1 MKIKSFKKAK
11 QQVNR
16 QLMLIDSFYLS
27 VDYLLTII
35 PVMVIGVVA
44 AEFLVE
50 VGWIH
55 KIGFMVSPLT
65 RFAHLR
71 EECSISFIT
80 AFGSPAAS
88 NSMLK
93 KLYDDGFIERKE
105 LIVASLINS
114 FPSIIMHWRTMLP
127 VFIPLLGMAGM
138 IYLGILT
145 AVGLL
150 RTLVTLL
157 IGRFL
162 LSEKQYV
169 PNNVI
174 HQPHSFSKSLKMSFE
189 KSRKTIYRI
198 VTMTVPV
205 TILVFVMIDAGFFEV
220 LASFLK
226 EHAVFIPVPGEAL
239 PIIAAQF
246 TANIAAYTIAGNLLS
261 TGILNT
267 KEIVVSLLVGKILSS
282 IMSIR
287 ILIPYY
293 VGIFGS
299 KLGTQIMIYSALLR
313 EGILII
319 ATVILAIFWQV
330 RTT

>member
-1 MKIKSFKKAK
+1 
-11 QQVNR
+11 
-16 QLMLIDSFYLS
+16 MLYDAFYLS
-27 VDYLLTII
+27 LDYLLTII
-35 PVMVIGVVA
+35 PVMVIGVIA

-50 VGWIH
+50 IGWIH
-55 KIGFMVSPLT
+55 KIGFIVSPLT

-93 KLYDDGFIERKE
+93 KLYDDGLIERKE
-105 LIVASLINS
+105 VVIASLINS
-114 FPSIIMHWRTMLP
+114 FPSIIMHWRTLLP

-150 RTLVTLL
+150 RTVVTLL

-162 LSEKQYV
+162 LDKKQHT
-169 PNNVI
+169 PNKI
-174 HQPHSFSKSLKMSFE
+174 IPHDPSYLNSFKLSIKKSK
-189 KSRKTIYRI
+189 KTIYRI
-198 VTMTVPV
+198 IMMTIPV
-205 TILVFVMIDAGFFEV
+205 TILVFIMIDAGFFEV
-220 LASFLK
+220 LAVFLK
-226 EHAVFIPVPGEAL
+226 EHAAFVPVPGEAL

-261 TGILNT
+261 AGILNM
-267 KEIVVSLLVGKILSS
+267 KEIVLSLLIGKILSS

-299 KLGTQIMIYSALLR
+299 RLGAQIMIYSAILR
-313 EGILII
+313 EGLLII
-319 ATVILAIFWQV
+319 VTIILAFSWQ
-330 RTT
+330 T

>member
-1 MKIKSFKKAK
+1 
-11 QQVNR
+11 
-16 QLMLIDSFYLS
+16 MLYDAIYLS
-27 VDYLLTII
+27 LDYLLTII

-44 AEFLVE
+44 AEFLIE
-50 VGWIH
+50 IGWIH
-55 KIGFMVSPLT
+55 KIGFIVSPLT

-93 KLYDDGFIERKE
+93 KLYDDGLIERKE
-105 LIVASLINS
+105 VIIASLINS
-114 FPSIIMHWRTMLP
+114 FPAIIMHWRTLLP

-145 AVGLL
+145 AVGFL

-162 LSEKQYV
+162 LSEKQYS
-169 PNNVI
+169 PDNTI
-174 HQPHSFSKSLKMSFE
+174 HQRPSLSNSFKISIRKSK
-189 KSRKTIYRI
+189 KTIFRI
-198 VTMTVPV
+198 ITMTIPV
-205 TILVFVMIDAGFFEV
+205 TILVFVLIDAGFFEV
-220 LASFLK
+220 LAAFLK
-226 EHAVFIPVPGEAL
+226 EHAIFVPVRGEAL

-261 TGILNT
+261 AGILNT
-267 KEIVVSLLVGKILSS
+267 KEIVISLLVGKILSS
-282 IMSIR
+282 IVSIR

-299 KLGTQIMIYSALLR
+299 KLGTQIMVYSAILR
-313 EGILII
+313 EGILVF
-319 ATVILAIFWQV
+319 ATVILALSW
-330 RTT
+330 

>member
-1 MKIKSFKKAK
+1 
-11 QQVNR
+11 
-16 QLMLIDSFYLS
+16 
-27 VDYLLTII
+27 
-35 PVMVIGVVA
+35 
-44 AEFLVE
+44 
-50 VGWIH
+50 
-55 KIGFMVSPLT
+55 
-65 RFAHLR
+65 
-71 EECSISFIT
+71 
-80 AFGSPAAS
+80 
-88 NSMLK
+88 
-93 KLYDDGFIERKE
+93 
-105 LIVASLINS
+105 LINS
-114 FPSIIMHWRTMLP
+114 FPSIIMHWRTLLP

-162 LSEKQYV
+162 LNEKKYI
-169 PNNVI
+169 PNNII
-174 HQPHSFSKSLKMSFE
+174 HQPHSFSKSLKMSVK
-189 KSRKTIYRI
+189 KSKKTIYRI
-198 VTMTVPV
+198 ITMTIPV

-226 EHAVFIPVPGEAL
+226 EHAVFVPVPGEAL

-261 TGILNT
+261 AGILNT

-299 KLGTQIMIYSALLR
+299 KLGTHIMIYSALLR

-319 ATVILAIFWQV
+319 ATVILAIFWQG
-330 RTT
+330 

>member
-1 MKIKSFKKAK
+1 
-11 QQVNR
+11 
-16 QLMLIDSFYLS
+16 MLIDAFYLS
-27 VDYLLTII
+27 VEYLLTII

-50 VGWIH
+50 IGWIH
-55 KIGFMVSPLT
+55 KIGFIVSPLT

-93 KLYDDGFIERKE
+93 KLYDDGLIERKE

-114 FPSIIMHWRTMLP
+114 FPSIIMHWRTLLP

-162 LSEKQYV
+162 LNEKKYI
-169 PNNVI
+169 PNNII
-174 HQPHSFSKSLKMSFE
+174 HQPHSFSKSLKMSFK

-198 VTMTVPV
+198 ITMTIPV

-220 LASFLK
+220 LAAFLK
-226 EHAVFIPVPGEAL
+226 EHAVFVPVPGEAL

-261 TGILNT
+261 AGILNT

-319 ATVILAIFWQV
+319 ATVMLAIFWQV
-330 RTT
+330 

>member
-1 MKIKSFKKAK
+1 
-11 QQVNR
+11 
-16 QLMLIDSFYLS
+16 MLIDAFYLS
-27 VDYLLTII
+27 LDYLFTII

-50 VGWIH
+50 VGWVH
-55 KIGFMVSPLT
+55 KIGFIASPLI

-93 KLYDDGFIERKE
+93 KLYDDGLIERKE
-105 LIVASLINS
+105 VVIASLINS
-114 FPSIIMHWRTMLP
+114 FPSIIMHWRTLLP

-150 RTLVTLL
+150 RTIVTLL

-162 LSEKQYV
+162 LGEKQYT
-169 PNNVI
+169 PNNII
-174 HQPHSFSKSLKMSFE
+174 HQKHSFSKSLKISVR
-189 KSRKTIYRI
+189 KSGKKICRI
-198 VTMTVPV
+198 ITMTIPV
-205 TILVFVMIDAGFFEV
+205 TILVFVLIDAGFFEV
-220 LASFLK
+220 MAAFLK
-226 EHAVFIPVPGEAL
+226 EHAVFVPVPGEAL

-261 TGILNT
+261 AGILNT
-267 KEIVVSLLVGKILSS
+267 EEIVVSLLVGKILSS

-299 KLGTQIMIYSALLR
+299 KLGTRIMIYSALLR

-319 ATVILAIFWQV
+319 ATVMLAIFWKG
-330 RTT
+330 

>member
-1 MKIKSFKKAK
+1 
-11 QQVNR
+11 
-16 QLMLIDSFYLS
+16 MLIDAFYLS

-50 VGWIH
+50 IGWIH
-55 KIGFMVSPLT
+55 KIGFIVSPLI

-93 KLYDDGFIERKE
+93 KLYDDGLIERKE

-157 IGRFL
+157 VGRFL
-162 LSEKQYV
+162 LNEKKYI
-169 PNNVI
+169 PNNII
-174 HQPHSFSKSLKMSFE
+174 HQPRSFSKSLKMSFK
-189 KSRKTIYRI
+189 KSKKTIYRI
-198 VTMTVPV
+198 ITMTIPV

-220 LASFLK
+220 LAAFLK
-226 EHAVFIPVPGEAL
+226 EHAVFVPVPGEAL

-261 TGILNT
+261 AGILNT

-299 KLGTQIMIYSALLR
+299 KIGTQIMIYSALLR

-319 ATVILAIFWQV
+319 ATVMLAIFWQV
-330 RTT
+330 

>member
-1 MKIKSFKKAK
+1 
-11 QQVNR
+11 
-16 QLMLIDSFYLS
+16 MLYDAFYLS
-27 VDYLLTII
+27 LDYLFTII

-50 VGWIH
+50 AGWIH
-55 KIGFMVSPLT
+55 KIGFIVSPMT

-93 KLYDDGFIERKE
+93 KLYDDGLVDRKE
-105 LIVASLINS
+105 VIVASLINS
-114 FPSIIMHWRTMLP
+114 FPSIIMHWRTLLP
-127 VFIPLLGMAGM
+127 VFIPILGMAGI

-150 RTLVTLL
+150 RTFVTLL
-157 IGRFL
+157 IGHFL
-162 LSEKQYV
+162 LGEKQYI
-169 PNNVI
+169 PNNIV
-174 HQPHSFSKSLKMSFE
+174 HQRASFLNAFRISIKKSK
-189 KSRKTIYRI
+189 KTIFRI
-198 VTMTVPV
+198 ITTTIPV
-205 TILVFVMIDAGFFEV
+205 TILVFALIDAGLFDI
-220 LASFLK
+220 LAVFLK
-226 EHAVFIPVPGEAL
+226 EHAVFVPVPGEAL

-261 TGILNT
+261 AGILST
-267 KEIVVSLLVGKILSS
+267 KEIVLSLLVGKILSS
-282 IMSIR
+282 IVSIR

-299 KLGTQIMIYSALLR
+299 KLGTQIMVYSAILR
-313 EGILII
+313 EGILVV
-319 ATVILAIFWQV
+319 ATVILALSW
-330 RTT
+330 

>member
-1 MKIKSFKKAK
+1 
-11 QQVNR
+11 
-16 QLMLIDSFYLS
+16 MLYDAFYQSL
-27 VDYLLTII
+27 DYLVTII

-50 VGWIH
+50 MGWIH
-55 KIGFMVSPLT
+55 KIGFIVSPLT
-65 RFAHLR
+65 RFAHLH
-71 EECSISFIT
+71 EECSVSFIT

-93 KLYDDGFIERKE
+93 KLYDDGRIERKE

-114 FPSIIMHWRTMLP
+114 FPSIIMHWRTLLP

-145 AVGLL
+145 FVGLL
-150 RTLVTLL
+150 RTFVIVL
-157 IGRFL
+157 IGHFL
-162 LSEKQYV
+162 LEKKQYIPEKSV
-169 PNNVI
+169 Y
-174 HQPHSFSKSLKMSFE
+174 QPPLVLNAFKTSIE
-189 KSRKTIYRI
+189 KSRKTIFRI
-198 VTMTVPV
+198 ITMTIPV
-205 TILVFVMIDAGFFEV
+205 TILVFVLLDAGFFEV
-220 LASFLK
+220 LADFLK

-261 TGILNT
+261 AGILNT
-267 KEIVVSLLVGKILSS
+267 KEIVLSLLVGKILSS

-299 KLGTQIMIYSALLR
+299 KLGTQIMVYSAILR
-313 EGILII
+313 EGILVV
-319 ATVILAIFWQV
+319 AAVILAIFW
-330 RTT
+330 

>member
-1 MKIKSFKKAK
+1 MAYDAFYQS
-11 QQVNR
+11 
-16 QLMLIDSFYLS
+16 LYYLS
-27 VDYLLTII
+27 TII

-50 VGWIH
+50 IGWIH
-55 KIGFMVSPLT
+55 RIGFIVSPLT

-93 KLYDDGFIERKE
+93 KLYDGGVIERKE
-105 LIVASLINS
+105 VIVASLINS
-114 FPSIIMHWRTMLP
+114 FPSIIMHWRTLLP

-162 LSEKQYV
+162 LIEKQYV
-169 PNNVI
+169 PNNII
-174 HQPHSFSKSLKMSFE
+174 HQHPSYLNSFKLSIKKSK
-189 KSRKTIYRI
+189 KTIYRI
-198 VTMTVPV
+198 ITMTIPV
-205 TILVFVMIDAGFFEV
+205 TILVFVMIDAGFFEI
-220 LASFLK
+220 LAALLK
-226 EHAVFIPVPGEAL
+226 EHAVFVLVPVEAL

-261 TGILNT
+261 AGILNT

-282 IMSIR
+282 IMSVR

-299 KLGTQIMIYSALLR
+299 KLGTQIMIYSAILR
-313 EGILII
+313 EGILIV
-319 ATVILAIFWQV
+319 ATVILAIFW
-330 RTT
+330 

>member
-1 MKIKSFKKAK
+1 
-11 QQVNR
+11 
-16 QLMLIDSFYLS
+16 MLVDAIYLS
-27 VDYLLTII
+27 LDYLLTII
-35 PVMVIGVVA
+35 PVMVIGVIA
-44 AEFLVE
+44 AEFLIE
-50 VGWIH
+50 IGWIH
-55 KIGFMVSPLT
+55 KIGFIVSPLT

-71 EECSISFIT
+71 EECSISFIA

-93 KLYDDGFIERKE
+93 KLYDDGLIERKE

-114 FPSIIMHWRTMLP
+114 FPSIIMHWRTLLP
-127 VFIPLLGMAGM
+127 VFIPLLGMAGL

-145 AVGLL
+145 AVGFL

-162 LSEKQYV
+162 LSEKHYLT
-169 PNNVI
+169 NNI
-174 HQPHSFSKSLKMSFE
+174 ILQHPSFLKSFKLSINKSK
-189 KSRKTIYRI
+189 KTIYRI
-198 VTMTVPV
+198 ITMTIPV
-205 TILVFVMIDAGFFEV
+205 TILVFAMIDAGFFEM
-220 LASFLK
+220 LAAFLK

-261 TGILNT
+261 AGIVNT

-299 KLGTQIMIYSALLR
+299 KLGTQIMIYSAILR
-313 EGILII
+313 EGILIV
-319 ATVILAIFWQV
+319 ATVILAIFW
-330 RTT
+330 

>member
-1 MKIKSFKKAK
+1 
-11 QQVNR
+11 
-16 QLMLIDSFYLS
+16 MLSDAFYLS

-35 PVMVIGVVA
+35 PVMVIGVVV
-44 AEFLVE
+44 AELLVE
-50 VGWIH
+50 IGWIH
-55 KIGFMVSPLT
+55 KIGFIVSPLI

-93 KLYDDGFIERKE
+93 KLYDDGLIERKE

-157 IGRFL
+157 VGRFL
-162 LSEKQYV
+162 LNEKKYI
-169 PNNVI
+169 PNNII
-174 HQPHSFSKSLKMSFE
+174 HQPRSFSKSLKMSFK
-189 KSRKTIYRI
+189 KSKKTIYRI
-198 VTMTVPV
+198 ITMTIPI

-220 LASFLK
+220 LAAFLK
-226 EHAVFIPVPGEAL
+226 EHAVFVPVPGEAL

-261 TGILNT
+261 AGILNT

-319 ATVILAIFWQV
+319 ATVMLAIFWQV
-330 RTT
+330 

>member
-1 MKIKSFKKAK
+1 MKRKFSRKAK
-11 QQVNR
+11 SKANSR
-16 QLMLIDSFYLS
+16 FMLYNAVYLS
-27 VDYLLTII
+27 LDYLVTVI
-35 PVMVIGVVA
+35 PVMVMGVIA

-50 VGWIH
+50 TGWVH

-93 KLYDDGFIERKE
+93 KLYDDGLIEKNE
-105 LIVASLINS
+105 LVIASLINS
-114 FPSIIMHWRTMLP
+114 FPSIIMHWRTLLP
-127 VFIPLLGMAGM
+127 VFIPLLGMAGI

-157 IGRFL
+157 AGHFFL
-162 LSEKQYV
+162 CKKQYA
-169 PNNVI
+169 PDKKTHRNPSYPEAFKQSIKN
-174 HQPHSFSKSLKMSFE
+174 
-189 KSRKTIYRI
+189 SRRTIYRI
-198 VTMTVPV
+198 ITMTIPV
-205 TILVFVMIDAGFFEV
+205 TILVFIMIDEGFFEV
-220 LASFLK
+220 LATFLK
-226 EHAVFIPVPGEAL
+226 EHAVFVPVPGEAL

-261 TGILNT
+261 VGVLNT
-267 KEIVVSLLVGKILSS
+267 KEIVLSLLVGKILSS

-299 KLGTQIMIYSALLR
+299 RLGTQIMVYSALLR
-313 EGILII
+313 EGILIV
-319 ATVILAIFWQV
+319 ATIILAVFWQV
-330 RTT
+330 